1 MRLPAIP
8 HTKKNAMVNS
18 RSLDP
23 LSWIA
28 IAERKRHNKRL
39 IDSPIPMPLG
49 SVVKKALN
57 SRPAFSESI
66 PMPES

>member
-1 MRLPAIP
+1 MI
-8 HTKKNAMVNS
+8 
-18 RSLDP
+18 
-23 LSWIA
+23 
-28 IAERKRHNKRL
+28 ERL
-39 IDSPIPMPLG
+39 IDSPIPMPLLG